1 MKLIEE
7 KNKLLARNINLI
19 FNQKKKKKKVI
30 YIIIYK

>member
-19 FNQKKKKKKVI
+19 FNQKKKKKKN
-30 YIIIYK
+30 KSNFF

>member
-19 FNQKKKKKKVI
+19 FNQKKKKKK
-30 YIIIYK
+30 KR